1 MLCDTQTLRRVLQ
14 IESSDQKTHL
24 ITFCICAN
32 SGPEGASRVRVLTL
46 VHLGTRA
53 RGSLQVGPALGL
65 VVVVYSNSTHS
76 PAAVADV
83 SIAAVTELLE
93 EIIF

>member
-1 MLCDTQTLRRVLQ
+1 M
-14 IESSDQKTHL
+14 
-24 ITFCICAN
+24 
-32 SGPEGASRVRVLTL
+32 LTL
-46 VHLGTRA
+46 VHLVTRA

-83 SIAAVTELLE
+83 SIAAVTGC
-93 EIIF
+93 